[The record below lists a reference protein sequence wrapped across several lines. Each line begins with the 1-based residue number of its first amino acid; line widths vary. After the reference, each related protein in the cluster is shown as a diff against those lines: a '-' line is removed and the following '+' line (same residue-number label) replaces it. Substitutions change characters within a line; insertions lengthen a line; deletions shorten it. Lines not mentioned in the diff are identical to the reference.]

1 MPRSGSSSS
10 PIIGHGKLP
19 TLPDVAF
26 ASVASSSTSGSK
38 SGSLISAPKLLS
50 RKSSTKDNHRRPSAT
65 MSRKDS
71 LTSKGKGREE
81 DDAPSSSGFS
91 KSSEPQDGWRSP
103 LSESGSEV
111 IETPQLNL
119 ARDPG
124 TGRKMI
130 NQYLVLQEIGHGTH
144 GRVRLG
150 RDLSVELPAGDD
162 GDLGLDIGSN
172 AFYAIK
178 IVDRNPK
185 QKRLTGFSRQ
195 RGASGRT
202 DGGKMVNDSEIRKEI
217 AIFKKVNH
225 SNVVRMKE
233 IIDDPDSSKLFMILE
248 YCENGEIY
256 WKDED

>member
-111 IETPQLNL
+111 WVDCYTRELTFRIETPQLNL

-130 NQYLVLQEIGHGTH
+130 NQYLVGTT
-144 GRVRLG
+144 
-150 RDLSVELPAGDD
+150 E
-162 GDLGLDIGSN
+162 
-172 AFYAIK
+172 
-178 IVDRNPK
+178 
-185 QKRLTGFSRQ
+185 
-195 RGASGRT
+195 
-202 DGGKMVNDSEIRKEI
+202 
-217 AIFKKVNH
+217 
-225 SNVVRMKE
+225 
-233 IIDDPDSSKLFMILE
+233 
-248 YCENGEIY
+248 
-256 WKDED
+256 